1 MYYKNRIY
9 KVIGCILLCMIYAG
23 FVLRFNVGIPCI
35 FYKITGLKCSGCGIT
50 RMLLSI
56 WKLDFRSAYEANQM
70 IFILQPVLY
79 YFIVKNVLA
88 YIRGQQMTYRRW
100 ENVLLYILI
109 VLMLGFFVIR
119 NIPPEICSRIID
131 CIRAGALQNN
141 VIHASV
147 FRTDDLETV
156 LLHSLLFCGIGK
168 CS

>member
-9 KVIGCILLCMIYAG
+9 KVIGFILLCMIYAG
-23 FVLRFNVGIPCI
+23 LVLGIPCI
-35 FYKITGLKCSGCGIT
+35 FYKITGLKCPGCGIT

-88 YIRGQQMTYRRW
+88 YIRGQQMIYRKW

-131 CIRAGALQNN
+131 GIREIPVEIL
-141 VIHASV
+141 V
-147 FRTDDLETV
+147 TV
-156 LLHSLLFCGIGK
+156 QP
-168 CS
+168 

>member
-35 FYKITGLKCSGCGIT
+35 FYKITGLKCPGCGIT

-79 YFIVKNVLA
+79 YFIGLGCQKP
-88 YIRGQQMTYRRW
+88 
-100 ENVLLYILI
+100 ILI
-109 VLMLGFFVIR
+109 FDFACTLKI
-119 NIPPEICSRIID
+119 
-131 CIRAGALQNN
+131 
-141 VIHASV
+141 
-147 FRTDDLETV
+147 
-156 LLHSLLFCGIGK
+156 
-168 CS
+168 

>member
-9 KVIGCILLCMIYAG
+9 KVIGFILLCMIYAG

-35 FYKITGLKCSGCGIT
+35 FYKITGLKCPGCGIT

-88 YIRGQQMTYRRW
+88 YIRGQQMIYRKW

-131 CIRAGALQNN
+131 CIRYIPVEIL
-141 VIHASV
+141 V
-147 FRTDDLETV
+147 TV
-156 LLHSLLFCGIGK
+156 QP
-168 CS
+168 